1 MKSEPLTPR
10 QQDILDY
17 VRDYQRDR
25 GKPPTVREIGHR
37 FDIRSPNGV
46 YCHIKAL
53 EKKGYIQMDAGES
66 RGIRV
71 VGKHKLI
78 SPPVSVPAEVV
89 DLAVSVSADMK
100 LRALE
105 GAAVV
110 AVKIADL
117 EPILEWIASMAR
129 RLGNVAPAKE
139 NQANG

>member
-1 MKSEPLTPR
+1 MKEAPLTPR

-46 YCHIKAL
+46 YCHLKSL
-53 EKKGYIQMDAGES
+53 VKKGYIQMDAGES

-89 DLAVSVSADMK
+89 DLAAKVAADMAE
-100 LRALE
+100 RTRD
-105 GAAVV
+105 GSVV
-110 AVKIADL
+110 MAVKIADL
-117 EPILEWIASMAR
+117 EPVLGWIASMAR
-129 RLGNVAPAKE
+129 RLGNVIPATGE
-139 NQANG
+139 NADG